1 MKYFVLIISILVLG
15 CGLCLAKSN
24 KQEFQYVKFNGA
36 KFTLFYSTKSKELG
50 SYINEYYKK
59 NQTYTTW
66 NELIA
71 LHHYPN
77 AYSPIDQAK
86 EFRTY
91 LQEQGVPSEL
101 NIDEKHNSATLDFII
116 ISQQKRPI
124 LLEFNIFRFAKSPKC
139 GSIGFQY
146 AKRYKINNALEINKF
161 KKTIE
166 KERKKY
172 IKKFKKVNVPE
183 LIYEEIDK
191 GKYQRHEGIVENN
204 DDILG

>member
-1 MKYFVLIISILVLG
+1 MKNFVLIITVIILG
-15 CGLCLAKSN
+15 CGLCLAKSD
-24 KQEFQYVKFNGA
+24 KQVFPHVKFDGA
-36 KFTLFYSTKSKELG
+36 KYTLFYSAKSKELG

-86 EFRTY
+86 EFKTY
-91 LQEQGVPSEL
+91 LQEENIPSEL
-101 NIDEKHNSATLDFII
+101 DIDEKHNCAALDFIV

-124 LLEFNIFRFAKSPKC
+124 LLEFNIFRFVKSPKC
-139 GSIGFQY
+139 GTIGFQY
-146 AKRYKINNALEINKF
+146 AKRYKLNNALEIKKF
-161 KKTIE
+161 KKTVE

-172 IKKFKKVNVPE
+172 IKKFKKVTIPE
-183 LIYEEIDK
+183 LIYEDIDM
-191 GKYQRHEGIVENN
+191 GKYLRNEGIEKGN
-204 DDILG
+204 DDVLR